1 MEEEWRETRTLTLS
15 DDDHETAEDGGTL
28 GADPPLM
35 PRSVDRDAAQ
45 HSAST

>member
-1 MEEEWRETRTLTLS
+1 MEDEWRETRTWTLS
-15 DDDHETAEDGGTL
+15 DDADEAVEDGGTP
-28 GADPPLM
+28 GADPRLM